1 MAKLFPCPWTQY
13 SAASHKISHRKP
25 HVSESL
31 QNLTEKDMAPVTFFE
46 RQRAAFSN
54 TSETL
59 PSKLTTVGNEG
70 SINPYASA
78 YTNNNDDKILAKAQS
93 PLTPT
98 GGWTKFQSNATD
110 AGIRVSTPVNTAE
123 VNNLTPSQ
131 KSSVFNKA
139 SSPVIYTTPI
149 RLEKPFS
156 DAGSV
161 KTAEWTQFNKAIEN
175 KKSTGITQ
183 TDNLKTT
190 ANSNSKID
198 KSDHSA
204 VKDEAAPQIPSHSQG
219 PSAWDNPSWSAEKG
233 SGGTTAKINE
243 DKHSTKLST
252 PGGVIGSFQQG
263 IAPAHEGPVS
273 PVPNDKSTPQKSMT
287 IPGEPGSNAA
297 IKLASLL
304 EECKLSQA
312 STYAAFD
319 TLRAHNQVMAKFTEE
334 LIEMVSALSAR
345 VDQLENSK
353 SNGITGNDAS
363 DHEPAQDGHPTPT
376 KATTFSGR
384 DPNPDEPVDDSA
396 DKFSTFSGKF
406 DNDDGPAVHVN
417 GTASSPSGDR
427 ADSPVN
433 AKISPA
439 SPKVSAP
446 AKSVSL
452 GSKTS
457 IPAGQETFPIHIRIG
472 FDHRVTVEVYNSMK
486 IMHLILEAC
495 KKAGVA
501 PNKLELGFRGEVFSV
516 GWTVEMCELM
526 AGDTLDLEA

>member
-204 VKDEAAPQIPSHSQG
+204 VKDEAAPQIPSHSQVIHAVANA
-219 PSAWDNPSWSAEKG
+219 PTNSDSNL
-233 SGGTTAKINE
+233 GTFG
-243 DKHSTKLST
+243 LGQ
-252 PGGVIGSFQQG
+252 P
-263 IAPAHEGPVS
+263 
-273 PVPNDKSTPQKSMT
+273 
-287 IPGEPGSNAA
+287 
-297 IKLASLL
+297 LL
-304 EECKLSQA
+304 VC
-312 STYAAFD
+312 
-319 TLRAHNQVMAKFTEE
+319 
-334 LIEMVSALSAR
+334 
-345 VDQLENSK
+345 
-353 SNGITGNDAS
+353 
-363 DHEPAQDGHPTPT
+363 
-376 KATTFSGR
+376 
-384 DPNPDEPVDDSA
+384 
-396 DKFSTFSGKF
+396 
-406 DNDDGPAVHVN
+406 
-417 GTASSPSGDR
+417 
-427 ADSPVN
+427 
-433 AKISPA
+433 
-439 SPKVSAP
+439 
-446 AKSVSL
+446 
-452 GSKTS
+452 
-457 IPAGQETFPIHIRIG
+457 
-472 FDHRVTVEVYNSMK
+472 
-486 IMHLILEAC
+486 
-495 KKAGVA
+495 
-501 PNKLELGFRGEVFSV
+501 
-516 GWTVEMCELM
+516 
-526 AGDTLDLEA
+526 